1 MSSET
6 DCCKVGDAIDKH
18 DLSERVAG
26 DSVDDLLRQRYLGVN
41 NAPQTSIRSLKNWL
55 NKQILIAVVSPHGRK
70 TIQTRIDSDYEALVG
85 DDADRRQLV
94 IDDLESDGIDTAE
107 LQDDF
112 VSTATMYR
120 HLTNCLNASREE
132 SNTSTN
138 WEAEK
143 VDFTIANAR
152 NNIENILQSWDSKGT
167 VPQASQANV
176 SVKIYV
182 ECPECGKQTDI
193 RYLEDRKVICEDHLT
208 SSPS

>member
-1 MSSET
+1 MSNET
-6 DCCKVGDAIDKH
+6 NCCKVGHVIDKH
-18 DLSERVAG
+18 DLSARVAG
-26 DSVDDLLRQRYLGVN
+26 DSVDGVLLQRWLGIN
-41 NAPQTSIRSLKNWL
+41 NAPSTSIRSLKDWL

-70 TIQTRIDSDYEALVG
+70 TIQTRIDSDYQALVG

-94 IDDLESDGIDTAE
+94 IDDLKGDGIDTTA
-107 LQDDF
+107 LQEDF

-120 HLTNCLNASREE
+120 HLTKCLDASKEE
-132 SNTSTN
+132 PTTSVN

-143 VDFTIANAR
+143 IDFIISNAR
-152 NNIENILQSWDSKGT
+152 SNVEDILRSWGSKGA

-193 RYLEDRKVICEDHLT
+193 RYLEDRGVICEEHMTPD
-208 SSPS
+208 